1 VRTAGAVAPGDT
13 IESLPRGS
21 LTGTERITWLLTAKW
36 ILRGA
41 AFDYVTPTALEALI
55 REYDSLGAPTLSQA
69 QRRGEEPSDI
79 LSWQD
84 TLSTFRLRRDPNRS
98 AWTVRG
104 ELWDRALT
112 ERVR

>member
-1 VRTAGAVAPGDT
+1 MRTAGAVAPGDT
-13 IESLPRGS
+13 IVSLPRGS
-21 LTGTERITWLLTAKW
+21 FTGAERITLHLNANG

-41 AFDYVTPTALEALI
+41 VFDYVTPIDLEALI
-55 REYDSLGAPTLSQA
+55 REYDSVGAPTLSQA